1 MFVCVSCELSA
12 LRLAAAKMSRDV
24 GRRFLM
30 SRHLRA
36 NVFLQR
42 GRWRDLQPVR
52 VRGRG
57 LQRAGR
63 QEADEADPGGSGLP
77 PPEQCGPSGPE
88 GQSVGMN
95 MLLSGNQENLEEN
108 KQFGKVLP
116 AGVRTNRC
124 SCFSPPTAAEHPAD
138 QQFSSGR
145 HQDRGLWSVQ
155 DGQQPPG
162 AQGDHG
168 NSRIRW

>member
-1 MFVCVSCELSA
+1 MSANSPTTYSDWSSLTSVCVSCELSV
-12 LRLAAAKMSRDV
+12 LRLAAAKMSCDV

-30 SRHLRA
+30 SCHLCV
-36 NVFLQR
+36 NLVLQR

-95 MLLSGNQENLEEN
+95 MLRISSLAKFFLLESGLIDAL
-108 KQFGKVLP
+108 VSSP
-116 AGVRTNRC
+116 DSRRT
-124 SCFSPPTAAEHPAD
+124 SC
-138 QQFSSGR
+138 
-145 HQDRGLWSVQ
+145 
-155 DGQQPPG
+155 
-162 AQGDHG
+162 
-168 NSRIRW
+168 